1 LYLIDSLNVYALI
14 ILVTIAMFC
23 TQIGY
28 PAQSK
33 AIPHCNTGVSRRVF
47 FKGIAST
54 RGPNKNEIHIGTI
67 NNTFKENSSTNP
79 SVTVF
84 NIGTSCFFVFN

>member
-1 LYLIDSLNVYALI
+1 LAYTFKESIKYKKATSANIKHCNTGVSRRVFFKGALI

-33 AIPHCNTGVSRRVF
+33 AIPLLVRKEKLLVKYN
-47 FKGIAST
+47 GIKAIIAT
-54 RGPNKNEIHIGTI
+54 MIPLIEFIIT
-67 NNTFKENSSTNP
+67 
-79 SVTVF
+79 SVP
-84 NIGTSCFFVFN
+84 